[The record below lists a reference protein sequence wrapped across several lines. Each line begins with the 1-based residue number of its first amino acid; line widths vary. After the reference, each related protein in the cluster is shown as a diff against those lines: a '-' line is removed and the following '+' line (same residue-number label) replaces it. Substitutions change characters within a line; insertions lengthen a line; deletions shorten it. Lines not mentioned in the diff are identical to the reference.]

1 MQGTQ
6 IGPFLV
12 GSKLGRKKRNS
23 VYRAWQVE
31 QDRAVALKFIKVP
44 PVVSLPRA
52 MGRLRRE
59 SSILRQ
65 LNHPNLVRFHGTG
78 MENGKFFFAMDLI
91 EGESLAAILS
101 RRNKL
106 AWELAWDYARQIAC
120 CLEYLHSR
128 EMMHLKLMPD
138 KILITKEGQVKITDH
153 RLNRKKRKR
162 WDSPRK
168 KTMERAGY
176 MSPEQFEG
184 GSGGYRSD
192 FYTLGV
198 LLFEMLTG
206 RLPYTGNSFAVLGNH
221 KLTRKAPIVS
231 EFSLECP
238 VWLEK
243 LVESLLNRD
252 PEKRPFSARA
262 IVVALDEVKRADSQ
276 GTGVAQKLVSGF
288 SPLTAG
294 QDKTAARQVLR
305 IPNAKQREQRFSQ
318 STGFIATAL
327 CAVVFLMFSLLMFAM
342 APKSSQQLMIDAE
355 GMMVKG
361 ETYSAQKALL
371 EVLDRGAGDFQED
384 AEFLLVKI
392 RMKKLMSWA
401 KDRPLLANQTAKG
414 STKDF
419 LKAFDYEELQRYDD
433 ALTYYNKILRQVSAE
448 PLEGRHL
455 YLAALQRK
463 KALLELLSNQAGQSE
478 SLPGVPSPIRFQPE
492 LPSSGE
498 KSLFPPIEEN
508 SMRKASETATG

>member
-162 WDSPRK
+162 WDS
-168 KTMERAGY
+168 
-176 MSPEQFEG
+176 
-184 GSGGYRSD
+184 
-192 FYTLGV
+192 
-198 LLFEMLTG
+198 
-206 RLPYTGNSFAVLGNH
+206 
-221 KLTRKAPIVS
+221 
-231 EFSLECP
+231 
-238 VWLEK
+238 
-243 LVESLLNRD
+243 
-252 PEKRPFSARA
+252 
-262 IVVALDEVKRADSQ
+262 
-276 GTGVAQKLVSGF
+276 
-288 SPLTAG
+288 
-294 QDKTAARQVLR
+294 
-305 IPNAKQREQRFSQ
+305 
-318 STGFIATAL
+318 
-327 CAVVFLMFSLLMFAM
+327 
-342 APKSSQQLMIDAE
+342 
-355 GMMVKG
+355 
-361 ETYSAQKALL
+361 
-371 EVLDRGAGDFQED
+371 
-384 AEFLLVKI
+384 
-392 RMKKLMSWA
+392 
-401 KDRPLLANQTAKG
+401 
-414 STKDF
+414 
-419 LKAFDYEELQRYDD
+419 
-433 ALTYYNKILRQVSAE
+433 
-448 PLEGRHL
+448 
-455 YLAALQRK
+455 
-463 KALLELLSNQAGQSE
+463 
-478 SLPGVPSPIRFQPE
+478 
-492 LPSSGE
+492 
-498 KSLFPPIEEN
+498 
-508 SMRKASETATG
+508 